1 MAKALLITDFQ
12 KNQNNSWV
20 AREYNEA
27 IDAKAAQQIPIDA
40 LTAVLAEL
48 EAEARETAS
57 THFFERQ
64 AANYPVR
71 TAKQKIAL
79 GHPSRH
85 GKIVTNKSG
94 LQSYLR
100 DGKIFT
106 FAGQP
111 KKIADPSQMV
121 LPLEYLET
129 PEAQTLDVDYMRKK
143 WLEADTPA
151 KKKYW
156 LNIGKFAVMLNSLK
170 TQQEVEAVELPTD
183 PFLNLRYAEL
193 KAQRLEQVPGEH
205 ALICHPDF
213 SNLEG
218 MEAISEHLGE
228 KPQPKPYKV
237 KGQKGRFLSGAT
249 GLTNL
254 EKIIYNEAQFTA
266 QGEAVLPH
274 EDRSKRA
281 WFLFAG
287 GVKKQFSCTTEEA
300 EKLFSAW
307 QTIGINEKLAKEFKT
322 WIDGTSIQE
331 AVDYFS
337 RLAAD
342 LAAVSAENDGK
353 IIDIY
358 TLDEETNKAID
369 ADNPADIADVR
380 ADAWHKLD
388 DPRDFAPTWEERQPE
403 AFRTQLARIRC
414 AKTFDQV
421 KAVGKSFFNDRDTKA
436 ILDSFTKTQKTVLWD
451 VYNRRK
457 HNLMPKLRPLAQKA
471 LARLADKK
479 VDLSKVAAW
488 LHGEGKQRLN
498 AHELSVIWDAW
509 KKAKKAYAPKQTAL
523 DMPEIP
529 IEYYVE

>member
-1 MAKALLITDFQ
+1 MAKALLIQDFG
-12 KNQNNSWV
+12 KVNNSWI

-27 IDAKAAQQIPIDA
+27 IDAKAAQQIPINV
-40 LTAVLAEL
+40 LTAVIDEL

-64 AANYPVR
+64 RANYPVR
-71 TAKQKIAL
+71 TSTQKIAL

-129 PEAQTLDVDYMRKK
+129 PEPAELDVDYMRKK

-156 LNIGKFAVMLNSLK
+156 LNIGNFAVMLNSLK

-205 ALICHPDF
+205 QLICHPDF

-218 MEAISEHLGE
+218 MEAVSKHLGE
-228 KPQPKPYKV
+228 KPQPKPHLV

-249 GLTNL
+249 GLSNL
-254 EKIIYNEAQFTA
+254 DKQIYYEAQFTA
-266 QGEAVLPH
+266 QGDAVLPH
-274 EDRSKRA
+274 EDRSKRP
-281 WFLFAG
+281 WFKYAG
-287 GVKKQFSCTTEEA
+287 GVKAKFGCTTLQAEELYTAFNILDTTAAMAKTFA
-300 EKLFSAW
+300 EWIEKRGVEKAVTYFRSLAIPLMCV
-307 QTIGINEKLAKEFKT
+307 TDINEPT
-322 WIDGTSIQE
+322 
-331 AVDYFS
+331 
-337 RLAAD
+337 
-342 LAAVSAENDGK
+342 
-353 IIDIY
+353 IIDTAESYIE
-358 TLDEETNKAID
+358 DHETD
-369 ADNPADIADVR
+369 ADHPADIADIK
-380 ADAWHKLD
+380 ADAYHKLD

-403 AFRTQLARIRC
+403 EFRDQIARIRN
-414 AKTFDQV
+414 AKTFHEV
-421 KAVGKSFFNDRDTKA
+421 KAVGGSFFNDRDTKA
-436 ILDSFTKTQKTVLWD
+436 IVDSFTKTQRTVLWD
-451 VYNRRK
+451 EYHRAKNR
-457 HNLMPKLRPLAQKA
+457 LAPKLRPLALKA
-471 LARLADKK
+471 LERMTDKK

-498 AHELSVIWDAW
+498 EHELSVVWDAW

-529 IEYYVE
+529 LEYYVE